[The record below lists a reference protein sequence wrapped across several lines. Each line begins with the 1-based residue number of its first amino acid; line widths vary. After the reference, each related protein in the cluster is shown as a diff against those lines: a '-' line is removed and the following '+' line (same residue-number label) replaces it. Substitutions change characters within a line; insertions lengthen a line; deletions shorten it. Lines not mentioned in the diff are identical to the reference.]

1 VDPNGELLVETLYPI
16 AVATIDE
23 AVLGSARRVLDS
35 GRGLWRFYQP

>member
-23 AVLGSARRVLDS
+23 AIPGSARKRYPGYLSTPS
-35 GRGLWRFYQP
+35 GL